1 MRIAAGTVLTLPIR
15 SSIYHQLSI
24 LIFGIG
30 GLGVGSI
37 VSTEGGHGEG
47 G

>member
-1 MRIAAGTVLTLPIR
+1 MITNRFGAMMRIAIGTVLTLPIR

-30 GLGVGSI
+30 GFRGGVRC
-37 VSTEGGHGEG
+37 
-47 G
+47 

>member
-1 MRIAAGTVLTLPIR
+1 MVRIATGTVLTLPIR

-30 GLGVGSI
+30 LLEVGVCR
-37 VSTEGGHGEG
+37 
-47 G
+47 